1 MRILL
6 LVLLSLS
13 VINFSSVN
21 GLVNAQD
28 WGKNEGK
35 DYGKTKKSDAILEDD
50 IMEGKQE
57 KYEDPSKPP
66 EWLLDK
72 KMLDPGLP
80 STPPPPPTMMLP
92 PPEYD
97 DNNDNNA
104 GGGVDYQAT
113 ENLSYLRG
121 QGSNGA
127 YSAPAFG

>member
-1 MRILL
+1 MANTIIKDP
-6 LVLLSLS
+6 VLLPYYISKDQYCYT
-13 VINFSSVN
+13 VIEIITPDEKNLGRFGN
-21 GLVNAQD
+21 KGNQ
-28 WGKNEGK
+28 NEGK

-92 PPEYD
+92 PPEY
-97 DNNDNNA
+97 
-104 GGGVDYQAT
+104 V
-113 ENLSYLRG
+113 S
-121 QGSNGA
+121 
-127 YSAPAFG
+127 P